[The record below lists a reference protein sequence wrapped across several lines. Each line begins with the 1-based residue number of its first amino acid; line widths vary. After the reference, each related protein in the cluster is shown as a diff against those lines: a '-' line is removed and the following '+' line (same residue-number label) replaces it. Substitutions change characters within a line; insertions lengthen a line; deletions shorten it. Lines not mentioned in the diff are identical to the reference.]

1 MPRLGLPPHRLAT
14 PPHVTDHCQSKQSN
28 LPGWSAPSTRKNSP
42 VSGFSRCTGSRF
54 STRTMPYPK
63 SPFGDDFDAEL
74 LWKLGDDDRTTVN
87 EDLSGGKEI
96 VVERPAWCEDA
107 IIVHHSKRDNVQL
120 KIYDK
125 EIVVDA
131 TCGAAVL
138 RGAHIYAPGVMGM
151 ITGTQIGDHVSVYA
165 DVTKKCKKG
174 LPKIYNDEKVFL
186 GNGVVKMD
194 RKQLFCETPQTGI
207 AVHMMETVSNCP
219 SIGDDFLPPGVA
231 ILQNL
236 PSIIC
241 VHVLDPRPQDAVLDM
256 CASPGN
262 KTTHIAT
269 FLQNQGRLVA
279 IDKTPSKVAQLR
291 ERCDR
296 FGVQVEIIQADSTKL
311 VVQERFPL
319 ETFDKILLDAPC
331 SALGKRPQLV
341 NTITLKVL
349 RSYVPLQRKLFETA
363 VQLLKKNGTLVY
375 STCTVTLAENEGIVA
390 WALKN
395 FDLELETGNPSLGGP
410 GLKGAQ
416 LSEDQL
422 RKVQRFGPK
431 QPVDS
436 VGFFIAKFVKKI

>member
-87 EDLSGGKEI
+87 EIQNEICEWLCRTPEITSFRVNTLKADAGELQKYIGTHVRDLSGGKEI

-269 FLQNQGRLVA
+269 FLQNQVHTSFKIR
-279 IDKTPSKVAQLR
+279 
-291 ERCDR
+291 
-296 FGVQVEIIQADSTKL
+296 TK
-311 VVQERFPL
+311 
-319 ETFDKILLDAPC
+319 
-331 SALGKRPQLV
+331 S
-341 NTITLKVL
+341 
-349 RSYVPLQRKLFETA
+349 
-363 VQLLKKNGTLVY
+363 
-375 STCTVTLAENEGIVA
+375 
-390 WALKN
+390 
-395 FDLELETGNPSLGGP
+395 
-410 GLKGAQ
+410 
-416 LSEDQL
+416 
-422 RKVQRFGPK
+422 
-431 QPVDS
+431 
-436 VGFFIAKFVKKI
+436 